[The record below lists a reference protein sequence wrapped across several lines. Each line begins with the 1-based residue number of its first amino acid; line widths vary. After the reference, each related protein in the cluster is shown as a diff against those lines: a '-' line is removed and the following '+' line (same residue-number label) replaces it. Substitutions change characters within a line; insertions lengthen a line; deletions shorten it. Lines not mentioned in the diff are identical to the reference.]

1 MFSGGQFQRVSKIK
15 EVFVSQK
22 VWNEKAETMSR
33 EELERVRFEK
43 LKRQLTRSYQK
54 SFFYRRKFNEIG
66 AKPGD
71 IKTWG
76 DFRCLPIFM
85 TKQDERESEA
95 ESREKTGYS
104 FGMHCLVPP
113 EKMMIVRT
121 TSGTTGTP
129 TFGYSYTKRDYER
142 FKECVARVYWLASLR
157 PGDRV
162 LNCFPALGGIHSSG
176 GLWSGALLRI
186 GVVPLEVGA
195 EAGPERALQF
205 AMLTK
210 PTALFGSPSFA
221 QSLIEASPKVTGKE
235 IRDLGIRKLLLSG
248 EPGIEMPAIRK
259 RIEEAFSGQWHV
271 WWALYGEACAASC
284 HAQEYQGMHEVA
296 PELSIHAEDIVDP
309 VTKEPVKVEE
319 GAIGETV
326 LTVLDREGLSF
337 IKYATGDV
345 IQLFTKPCPCGY
357 PGPGYRFK
365 MVGRVEDMLI
375 VEGTRVFPISVRQV
389 ISSFSPR
396 LTGAM
401 RIVLSEKPPE
411 ITPPV
416 GMKVEHGPGMEE
428 KDLTDLKREVEAK
441 IKKICGIVPE
451 VELVPPES
459 LSRSIWK
466 TSMFERKYEA

>member
-1 MFSGGQFQRVSKIK
+1 M
-15 EVFVSQK
+15 
-22 VWNEKAETMSR
+22 
-33 EELERVRFEK
+33 ERIRFEK
-43 LKRQLTRSYQK
+43 LRKQLKRSYRNSVFYKQK
-54 SFFYRRKFNEIG
+54 FKEIRV
-66 AKPGD
+66 KPED
-71 IKTWG
+71 IRTWE
-76 DFRCLPIFM
+76 DFRKLPIFM

-95 ESREKTGYS
+95 ESRERTGYS

-113 EKMMIVRT
+113 EKMKIVRT

-142 FKECVARVYWLASLR
+142 FKECLARVYWLASLR

-176 GLWSGALLRI
+176 GLWSGALLRM

-210 PTALFGSPSFA
+210 PTALLGSPSFA

-235 IRDLGIRKLLLSG
+235 IREMGIRKLLLTG
-248 EPGIEMPAIRK
+248 EPGIEMPAIRR
-259 RIEEAFSGQWHV
+259 RIEEAFGGQWHV

-284 HAQEYQGMHEVA
+284 HGKKYQGMHEVA
-296 PELSIHAEDIVDP
+296 PEFSIHAEDIVDP
-309 VTKEPVKVEE
+309 ATKEPMKVEE
-319 GAIGETV
+319 GTIGETV

-337 IKYATGDV
+337 VKYATGDV
-345 IQLFTKPCPCGY
+345 IQVFTRPCPCGY
-357 PGPGYRFK
+357 TGPGYRFK
-365 MVGRVEDMLI
+365 IVGRVEDMLI
-375 VEGTRVFPISVRQV
+375 VDGIRVFPISVRQV

-411 ITPPV
+411 ITSPMR
-416 GMKVEHGPGMEE
+416 MKVEHGPGLEE
-428 KDLTDLKREVEAK
+428 KDLTELKREVKAK
-441 IKKICGIVPE
+441 IRMICGIMPE
-451 VELVPPES
+451 VEFVPPES

-466 TSMFERKYEA
+466 TSMFERKHEA

>member
-1 MFSGGQFQRVSKIK
+1 MSKMK
-15 EVFVSQK
+15 DPMSRR
-22 VWNEKAETMSR
+22 VWNEKAETMPR
-33 EELERVRFEK
+33 EEMEKIRFAK
-43 LKRQLTRSYQK
+43 LSKQLKLSYRK
-54 SFFYRRKFNEIG
+54 AIYYRRKFNEIR
-66 AKPGD
+66 AKPED
-71 IKTWG
+71 IRTWE
-76 DFRCLPIFM
+76 DFRKLPIFM
-85 TKQDERESEA
+85 TKEDERASEA

-113 EKMMIVRT
+113 QKVTVIRT

-142 FKECVARVYWLASLR
+142 FKECLARVYWLASLR

-176 GLWSGALLRI
+176 GLWTGALLQM

-205 AMLTK
+205 AMLTR
-210 PTALFGSPSFA
+210 PTALLGSPSFA
-221 QSLIEASPKVTGKE
+221 QSLIEISTQVTGKE

-248 EPGIEMPAIRK
+248 EPGIEMPVIRR
-259 RIEEAFSGQWHV
+259 RIEGNFGGEWHV

-284 HAQEYQGMHEVA
+284 PGEEYQGMHEVA
-296 PELSIHAEDIVDP
+296 PEFSIHAEDIVDP

-345 IQLFTKPCPCGY
+345 VQLFTKPCSCGY

-375 VEGTRVFPISVRQV
+375 VEGVRVFPIGVRQV

-396 LTGAM
+396 LTSAM
-401 RIVLSEKPPE
+401 RIVLSEKPPH
-411 ITPPV
+411 ITPPLRI
-416 GMKVEHGPGMEE
+416 KVEHGSGMEGE
-428 KDLTDLKREVEAK
+428 DLEDLKREVEAK
-441 IKKICGIVPE
+441 IQITCGTMPE
-451 VELVPPES
+451 IELVPPES
-459 LSRSIWK
+459 LSRSVWK
-466 TSMFERKYEA
+466 TSMFEKKYEQ

>member
-1 MFSGGQFQRVSKIK
+1 MQQRV
-15 EVFVSQK
+15 
-22 VWNEKAETMSR
+22 WDEKAENMPR
-33 EELERVRFEK
+33 EEMERIRFEK
-43 LKRQLTRSYQK
+43 LKKQLKVS
-54 SFFYRRKFNEIG
+54 YRRSIFYKRKFDEIR
-66 AKPGD
+66 AKPED
-71 IKTWG
+71 IRTWE
-76 DFRCLPIFM
+76 DFRKLPIFM
-85 TKQDERESEA
+85 TKEDERASEA

-113 EKMMIVRT
+113 QKVIIIRT

-142 FKECVARVYWLASLR
+142 FKECLARVYWLASLR
-157 PGDRV
+157 PGDRA

-210 PTALFGSPSFA
+210 PTALLGSPSFA
-221 QSLIEASPKVTGKE
+221 QSLVEISGKVTGRE
-235 IRDLGIRKLLLSG
+235 IRDFGIRKLLLSG
-248 EPGIEMPAIRK
+248 EPGIEMPVIRR
-259 RIEEAFSGQWHV
+259 RIEEDFGGKWHV

-284 HAQEYQGMHEVA
+284 GGEEYQGMHEVA
-296 PELSIHAEDIVDP
+296 PEFSIHAEDIVDP
-309 VTKEPVKVEE
+309 VTKEPVKAEE

-345 IQLFTKPCPCGY
+345 IQLFTKPCSCGY

-365 MVGRVEDMLI
+365 MVGRVEDML
-375 VEGTRVFPISVRQV
+375 VVGGVRVFPISVRQV

-401 RIVLSEKPPE
+401 RIVLSEKLPQIAPPLGIKAE
-411 ITPPV
+411 Y
-416 GMKVEHGPGMEE
+416 GPGMEE
-428 KDLTDLKREVEAK
+428 KDLKNLKKEVEVK
-441 IKKICGIVPE
+441 IQTTSGILPE

-459 LSRSIWK
+459 LSRSVWK
-466 TSMFERKYEA
+466 TSMFEKRYEQ

>member
-1 MFSGGQFQRVSKIK
+1 VITPPNK
-15 EVFVSQK
+15 EDRGVFMSQK
-22 VWNEKAETMSR
+22 VWNEKAETMPR
-33 EELERVRFEK
+33 EKMEGLRFEK
-43 LKRQLTRSYQK
+43 LKRQLKRSYQK
-54 SFFYRRKFNEIG
+54 SLFYRRKFDEI
-66 AKPGD
+66 KVRPED
-71 IKTWG
+71 IRTWE
-76 DFRCLPIFM
+76 DFRRVPVFM
-85 TKQDERESEA
+85 TKEDERASEA
-95 ESREKTGYS
+95 ESRERTGYS

-121 TSGTTGTP
+121 TSGTTGIP

-142 FKECVARVYWLASLR
+142 LKECVARIYWLASLR
-157 PGDRV
+157 PGDRI

-176 GLWSGALLRI
+176 GLWSGPLLRI

-205 AMLTK
+205 ALLTK

-221 QSLIEASPKVTGKE
+221 QSLIDISPSVTGKE
-235 IRDLGIRKLLLSG
+235 IRSLGIQKLLLSG
-248 EPGIEMPAIRK
+248 EPGIEMPTIRK
-259 RIEEAFSGQWHV
+259 RIEEEFGGKWHV

-284 HAQEYQGMHEVA
+284 GSEEYQGMHEVA
-296 PELSIHAEDIVDP
+296 PEFSIHAEDIIDP
-309 VTKEPVKVEE
+309 VTREPVKVEE

-401 RIVLSEKPPE
+401 RIVLSEKPPK
-411 ITPPV
+411 ITAPLRF
-416 GMKVEHGPGMEE
+416 KVEYGSGIEE
-428 KDLTDLKREVEAK
+428 KDLTDLKREVEGK
-441 IKKICGIVPE
+441 IQMTCGVMPE
-451 VELVPPES
+451 IELVPPES
-459 LSRSIWK
+459 LSRSVWK
-466 TSMFERKYEA
+466 TSMFERRYES

>member
-1 MFSGGQFQRVSKIK
+1 MSQR
-15 EVFVSQK
+15 

-33 EELERVRFEK
+33 EEMERIRFEK
-43 LKRQLTRSYQK
+43 LRKQLKRSYRNSVFYKQK
-54 SFFYRRKFNEIG
+54 FKEIRV
-66 AKPGD
+66 KPED
-71 IKTWG
+71 ISTWE
-76 DFRCLPIFM
+76 DFRKLPIFM

-95 ESREKTGYS
+95 ESRERTGYS

-113 EKMMIVRT
+113 EKMKIVRT

-142 FKECVARVYWLASLR
+142 FKECLARVYWLASLR

-176 GLWSGALLRI
+176 GLWSGALLRM

-210 PTALFGSPSFA
+210 PTALLGSPSFA

-235 IRDLGIRKLLLSG
+235 IREMGIRKLLLTG
-248 EPGIEMPAIRK
+248 EPGIEMPAIRR
-259 RIEEAFSGQWHV
+259 RIEEALGGQWHV

-284 HAQEYQGMHEVA
+284 HGKKYQGMHEVA
-296 PELSIHAEDIVDP
+296 PEFSIHAEDIVDP
-309 VTKEPVKVEE
+309 ATKEPMKVEE
-319 GAIGETV
+319 GTIGETV

-337 IKYATGDV
+337 VKYATGDV
-345 IQLFTKPCPCGY
+345 IQVFTRPCPCGY
-357 PGPGYRFK
+357 TGPGYRFK
-365 MVGRVEDMLI
+365 IVGRVEDMLI
-375 VEGTRVFPISVRQV
+375 VDGIRVFPISVRQV

-411 ITPPV
+411 ITSPMR
-416 GMKVEHGPGMEE
+416 MKVEHGPGLEE
-428 KDLTDLKREVEAK
+428 KDLTELKREVKAK
-441 IKKICGIVPE
+441 IRMICGIMPE
-451 VELVPPES
+451 VEFVPPES

>member
-1 MFSGGQFQRVSKIK
+1 MKDPMPRS
-15 EVFVSQK
+15 
-22 VWNEKAETMSR
+22 VWNEKAETVDR
-33 EELERVRFEK
+33 EEMGRIRFEK
-43 LKRQLTRSYQK
+43 LKRQLKRSYRK
-54 SFFYRRKFNEIG
+54 SIFYKRKFDEIR
-66 AKPGD
+66 AKPED
-71 IKTWG
+71 IRTWE
-76 DFRCLPIFM
+76 DFRQLPIFM
-85 TKQDERESEA
+85 TKEDERASEA
-95 ESREKTGYS
+95 ESREKKGFP

-113 EKMMIVRT
+113 QKVTVIRT

-142 FKECVARVYWLASLR
+142 FKECLARVYWLASLR

-176 GLWSGALLRI
+176 GLWGGALLRM

-210 PTALFGSPSFA
+210 PTALLGSPSFA
-221 QSLIEASPKVTGKE
+221 QSLIEISTQVTGNE
-235 IRDLGIRKLLLSG
+235 IKDLGIRKLLLTG

-259 RIEEAFSGQWHV
+259 RIEEGFGGQWHV
-271 WWALYGEACAASC
+271 WWGLYGEACAASC
-284 HAQEYQGMHEVA
+284 PGEEYQGMHEVA
-296 PELSIHAEDIVDP
+296 PEFSIHSEDIVDP

-326 LTVLDREGLSF
+326 LTALDREGLSF
-337 IKYATGDV
+337 VKYATGDV

-365 MVGRVEDMLI
+365 MVGRVEDML
-375 VEGTRVFPISVRQV
+375 VVGGVRVFPISVRQV
-389 ISSFSPR
+389 ISSFSPK

-401 RIVLSEKPPE
+401 RIMLSEKPPQ
-411 ITPPV
+411 ITPPLRI
-416 GMKVEHGPGMEE
+416 KAEHGPGMEV
-428 KDLTDLKREVEAK
+428 KDLENLKREVDSK
-441 IKKICGIVPE
+441 IQTTCGIMPE
-451 VELVPPES
+451 VELAPPGS

>member
-1 MFSGGQFQRVSKIK
+1 MSQR
-15 EVFVSQK
+15 

-33 EELERVRFEK
+33 EEMERIRFEK
-43 LKRQLTRSYQK
+43 LRKQLKRSYRNSVFYKQK
-54 SFFYRRKFNEIG
+54 FKEIRV
-66 AKPGD
+66 KPED
-71 IKTWG
+71 ISTWE
-76 DFRCLPIFM
+76 DFRKLPIFM

-95 ESREKTGYS
+95 ESRERTGYS

-113 EKMMIVRT
+113 EKMKIVRT

-142 FKECVARVYWLASLR
+142 FKECLARVYWLASLR

-176 GLWSGALLRI
+176 GLWSGALLRM

-210 PTALFGSPSFA
+210 PTALLGSPSFA

-235 IRDLGIRKLLLSG
+235 IREMGIRKLLLTG
-248 EPGIEMPAIRK
+248 EPGIEMPAIRR
-259 RIEEAFSGQWHV
+259 RIEEAFGGQWHV

-284 HAQEYQGMHEVA
+284 HGKKYQGMHEVA
-296 PELSIHAEDIVDP
+296 PEFSIHAEDIVDP
-309 VTKEPVKVEE
+309 ATKEPMKVEE
-319 GAIGETV
+319 GTIGETV

-337 IKYATGDV
+337 VKYATGDV
-345 IQLFTKPCPCGY
+345 IEVFTRPCPCGY
-357 PGPGYRFK
+357 TGPGYRFK
-365 MVGRVEDMLI
+365 IVGRVEDMLI
-375 VEGTRVFPISVRQV
+375 VDGIRVFPISVRQV

-411 ITPPV
+411 ITSPMR
-416 GMKVEHGPGMEE
+416 MKVEHGPGLEE
-428 KDLTDLKREVEAK
+428 KDLTELKREVKAK
-441 IKKICGIVPE
+441 IRMICGIMPE
-451 VELVPPES
+451 VEFVPPES